1 MSRTSIGPAF
11 ERNRL
16 SRQELSALRTVVPSR
31 WVRTRQDGMK
41 SKDKNAIKS
50 AWSAAIAF
58 TTFSLV
64 LNALP
69 SAASAKK
76 PGATYC
82 FNGVCHRVKT
92 IEEVQAQI
100 GLVETVG

>member
-1 MSRTSIGPAF
+1 
-11 ERNRL
+11 
-16 SRQELSALRTVVPSR
+16 
-31 WVRTRQDGMK
+31 MK

-100 GLVETVG
+100 GLVQTVGASLYHYSQSPPENPSTTLSSGEELVSDETETT